1 MSKTSSAIATPIIQR
16 DYVLKHF
23 PTTVSS
29 TYNSVDF
36 IIGFATEDYNQNGEG
51 KGDFHSTWDLAT
63 FSPEK
68 VKELKKNYPDVR
80 VVISIGGYIG
90 TYSPFNPIEKKDVWI
105 STAVYSLK
113 KIIHIY
119 DDKYHRNMIDGIDI
133 HYGNVKSDDF
143 SYCIGE
149 VIKSLKTD
157 PQLTI
162 KVVSITAGEYTQSD
176 YLKLYVENQEYID
189 IVQYLFTNWRYCK
202 EDLLDF
208 YKKLIASYTP
218 AQVLPGYLNPSFSGD
233 KAKET
238 VMYLV
243 KQYLAPG
250 FFTYPSY
257 DSPSPFSSEEDA
269 SKNI

>member
-1 MSKTSSAIATPIIQR
+1 MSDNSSAIVRPIIYR
-16 DYVLKHF
+16 EYVLKHF

-36 IIGFATEDYNQNGEG
+36 IIGFASENYNRNGEG
-51 KGDFHSTWDLAT
+51 TGNFYPTWDPAT

-68 VKELKKNYPDVR
+68 VKQLKKNYPNVR
-80 VVISIGGYIG
+80 VVISIGGDIG
-90 TYSPFNPIEKKDVWI
+90 TYSPFNPNKKEAWI
-105 STAVYSLK
+105 AAAVYSLK
-113 KIIHIY
+113 EIIHIY
-119 DDKYHRNMIDGIDI
+119 DDKYQRNMIDGIDI
-133 HYGNVKSDDF
+133 HYSSIKSDDF

-149 VIKSLKTD
+149 VIKSIKTD
-157 PQLTI
+157 IQLTI

-176 YLKLYVENQEYID
+176 YLKLYVENKKYID
-189 IVQYLFTNWRYCK
+189 IVHYLFTNWRYCK
-202 EDLLDF
+202 EDLVDF
-208 YKKLIASYTP
+208 YRKLLAWYSP
-218 AQVLPGYLNPSFSGD
+218 AAVLPGYLNPSFSGD

-250 FFTYPSY
+250 FFTYPSH
-257 DSPSPFSSEEDA
+257 DSPGPFSSEEDT